1 MTTIN
6 YIKNQQGLIP
16 ANEEDWEAHNRFKL
30 GALVKGEFT
39 ETRNAAFNR
48 KFHAMLNVGYEAFEP
63 AEINCKYG
71 IPEKNRE
78 QFRKDVTIKAGYYIL
93 TARIDGTYAVE
104 AKSIK
109 FGRMKQD
116 EFEKLYSNVANV
128 LLGSVLTNYTKDDLD
143 NVVNQILG
151 FV

>member
-1 MTTIN
+1 VGTIN
-6 YIKNQQGLIP
+6 YIKTPQGLIP
-16 ANEEDWEAHNRFKL
+16 SAEEDWELHNRFKV

-39 ETRNAAFNR
+39 ETRNPGFNR
-48 KFHAMLNVGYEAFEP
+48 KFHAMINVGFEAFEP
-63 AEINCKYG
+63 AEIDCKYG

-78 QFRKDVTIKAGYYIL
+78 QFRKDVTIRAGYYIL

-116 EFEKLYSNVANV
+116 EFEKLYSSVANV
-128 LLGSVLTNYTKDDLD
+128 LLRDVLTNYTKDDLD
-143 NVVNQILG
+143 NVVNNVLS